1 MKKLI
6 HISRVVTLVPSLGI
20 SILLS
25 GFLAPQLAQAA
36 DGTWNGTNGATT
48 FPDDSGKT
56 WTRTGNAVISTAQSQ
71 FGGASAYFDGAGD
84 YLSPSASNDF
94 DLQGDFTVECWVYWS
109 TVSGA
114 AQRGVFQLN
123 TSAAGPSTSVST
135 LAAHINASGN
145 WAFYTLAGAR
155 QSTSA
160 VPAGTWQ
167 HLAITRQ
174 SGILRMIAGGT
185 KIDEI
190 TDANN
195 YTGTGFAVGTYYS
208 SAYRC
213 DGFVDEFRVLKGT
226 AAYTANFTPP
236 TSPFP
241 DA

>member
-1 MKKLI
+1 M
-6 HISRVVTLVPSLGI
+6 HRPSRQRGFLLNPWRFAGAGGGSAVADLLLHFDGTDGSDAVVDSGQHSI
-20 SILLS
+20 SIAVS
-25 GFLAPQLAQAA
+25 GTA
-36 DGTWNGTNGATT
+36 GAI
-48 FPDDSGKT
+48 
-56 WTRTGNAVISTAQSQ
+56 RTAQSR
-71 FGGASAYFDGAGD
+71 FGGASLGAQTVRHVQGAD
-84 YLSPSASNDF
+84 AALA
-94 DLQGDFTVECWVYWS
+94 LGTGDFTVECWVYWS
-109 TVSGA
+109 AVSGA

-160 VPAGTWQ
+160 VPAATWQ

-174 SGILRMIAGGT
+174 TGILRMFAGGT
-185 KIDEI
+185 KIDEL
-190 TDANN
+190 TDTND

-236 TSPFP
+236 AAPF
-241 DA
+241 AA